1 MLDVRH
7 FSSKSRAFLAMAFMA
22 TTFLTGC
29 NQTTGS
35 VFGNG
40 LALTKKS
47 ETTQTSQVTEQTI
60 SAQKSTDTIKVG
72 TVDKNIVS
80 KSKATYAPNE
90 NSSWCNY
97 LKNDAAANAEIVASP
112 SLSASTDQDGNGSF
126 NLGINVL
133 DFKKAELIRQS
144 ADARCMAHA
153 AGKSI
158 EVTMRLVDESTKFAS
173 NYATYS
179 YLSSRV
185 DRMNAL
191 VNEANALTAAGVL
204 TLQQSNEVSARRD
217 KIISEMNLAKSEADK
232 RKDIPAID
240 ETVIAGSNQR
250 LYQATADLQRIDRDI
265 RTIEAFDISV
275 QAGYRYDDLETGG
288 SSSDDYF
295 AKVKLGVRLGAL
307 SNRRSRYE
315 DAAEAA
321 RMDALGEENA
331 GPIWQS
337 GFAASSIGKA
347 LAGLRSARSNL
358 VSALSTAN
366 ETATKIGASDRPEVT
381 YAAFQAKLG
390 AINIGGQLA
399 GVDASIKELENNQ
412 RRLSALAR

>member
-7 FSSKSRAFLAMAFMA
+7 SSSKSRAFLAMALLA

-35 VFGNG
+35 VLGNSF
-40 LALTKKS
+40 ASSTKTDA
-47 ETTQTSQVTEQTI
+47 TTKPG
-60 SAQKSTDTIKVG
+60 SAKASADQNTKTDTIKVG
-72 TVDKNIVS
+72 TVDN
-80 KSKATYAPNE
+80 KANRKPNSTFSPDE
-90 NSSWCNY
+90 NSSWCRY

-126 NLGINVL
+126 NLGMNIL

-144 ADARCMAHA
+144 ADARCTAHS

-158 EVTMRLVDESTKFAS
+158 EVTMRLVDESTKLAS
-173 NYATYS
+173 NHATYS

-191 VNEANALTAAGVL
+191 ANQAKGLTSAGVL
-204 TLQQSNEVSARRD
+204 TIQQSNEVSAGRD

-240 ETVIAGSNQR
+240 ETVISGSNQR

-265 RTIEAFDISV
+265 RTIEAFDVSL

-288 SSSDDYF
+288 TSSDDYF
-295 AKVKLGVRLGAL
+295 AKVKLGIRLGVL
-307 SNRRSRYE
+307 SKRRSSYE

-321 RMDALGEENA
+321 RLDALGEENS

-347 LAGLRSARSNL
+347 LVGLRSARTSL
-358 VSALSTAN
+358 ISALATAN
-366 ETATKIGASDRPEVT
+366 ETAAKIDQSDRPEIT
-381 YAAFQAKLG
+381 YAAFQAKMD
-390 AINIGGQLA
+390 AINIGGKLA
-399 GVDASIKELENNQ
+399 GVNASIKELENNQ